1 MDVKSELN
9 KIYTNRLLQSQEEI
23 DAFEEA
29 LGNIIGLEDKSVITE
44 LCMGF
49 DDDTEQ
55 YEVMF
60 GLVHGIEHLYKE
72 NIEDGLYLI
81 AIAVPSVIDRAREW
95 MEVLHYRILNH
106 EQVRRVYGNMLSK
119 LDDNSKEIIINLL
132 RDIKSE
138 DPDMFSNSV
147 DEVLK
152 GI

>member
-1 MDVKSELN
+1 MKSELN
-9 KIYTNRLLQSQEEI
+9 KIYTNRLLQSQDEI

-29 LGNIIGLEDKSVITE
+29 LGKLIGLGDKSVITD

-55 YEVMF
+55 YEIMF
-60 GLVHGIEHLYKE
+60 GIVHGIEHLYKE
-72 NIEDGLYLI
+72 DMEEGLYLI
-81 AIAVPSVIDRAREW
+81 AVAVPSVIDRAREW

-106 EQVRRVYGNMLSK
+106 EQVRRIYGSVLSK
-119 LDDNSKEIIINLL
+119 LDDKSKEIIINLL

-138 DPDMFSNSV
+138 DPNMFSNSV

-152 GI
+152 AI

>member
-1 MDVKSELN
+1 MDEKSEIN

-29 LGNIIGLEDKSVITE
+29 LGNLIGLEDKSVITE

-55 YEVMF
+55 YEIMF

-72 NIEDGLYLI
+72 NIEEGLYLI
-81 AIAVPSVIDRAREW
+81 AIAVPSVIDRARVW

-106 EQVRRVYGNMLSK
+106 EQVRRIYGCVLSK
-119 LDDNSKEIIINLL
+119 LDDNSKGIIINLL
-132 RDIKSE
+132 REIKSE
-138 DPDMFSNSV
+138 DPNMFSNSV

-152 GI
+152 AI

>member
-1 MDVKSELN
+1 MKSELN
-9 KIYTNRLLQSQEEI
+9 KIYTNRLLQSKEEI

-29 LGNIIGLEDKSVITE
+29 LGNLIGLEDQSVITE

-55 YEVMF
+55 YEIMF
-60 GLVHGIEHLYKE
+60 GLVHSIEHLYKE
-72 NIEDGLYLI
+72 KIEEGLYLI

-106 EQVRRVYGNMLSK
+106 GQVRKIYGSVLSK
-119 LDDNSKEIIINLL
+119 LEDNSKEIIMNLL
-132 RDIKSE
+132 RDIKNE

-152 GI
+152 AI

>member
-29 LGNIIGLEDKSVITE
+29 LGNLIGLEDKSVITE

-72 NIEDGLYLI
+72 KIEEGLYLI

-95 MEVLHYRILNH
+95 MEVLHYRILNQ
-106 EQVRRVYGNMLSK
+106 EQVRKIYGSVLSK
-119 LDDNSKEIIINLL
+119 LDDNSNEIIMNLL

-152 GI
+152 AI

>member
-29 LGNIIGLEDKSVITE
+29 LGNLICLEDNSVITE

-55 YEVMF
+55 YEIMF

-72 NIEDGLYLI
+72 NIEEGLYLI
-81 AIAVPSVIDRAREW
+81 ALAIPSVIDRAREW

-106 EQVRRVYGNMLSK
+106 EQVRIIYGSVLSK
-119 LDDNSKEIIINLL
+119 LDDRTKEIIINLL
-132 RDIKSE
+132 GDIKSE
-138 DPDMFSNSV
+138 DPNMFSNSV

-152 GI
+152 AI